1 MKKRENPT
9 INLHP
14 ERLHIYHPCSSLLSL
29 VQLLL
34 QLTMNI
40 NVDERG
46 KDWLHQ
52 LVLQGRQLVVVEL
65 EPLQGV
71 EVLEG
76 AGRYV
81 GDTEN

>member
-1 MKKRENPT
+1 
-9 INLHP
+9 
-14 ERLHIYHPCSSLLSL
+14 
-29 VQLLL
+29 
-34 QLTMNI
+34 MNI

>member
-1 MKKRENPT
+1 MKKGKS
-9 INLHP
+9 LHP
-14 ERLHIYHPCSSLLSL
+14 ARLQIYHPCSSLLSL